1 MRTLTFNREGTILTA
16 ELREG
21 SGPPV
26 VIVPGV
32 MSDAYTWRPVADALN
47 LNNPIMVINRRG
59 RLPSGPTGRG
69 YSVRTE
75 IDDLHHILDTLEED
89 IHLFG
94 WSYGGLIALET
105 ATERRN
111 LRSVI
116 AYEPVSSP
124 FGSNALEPLHLALGR
139 GDLDSAVEV
148 VKRVMAGYSAEYMAA
163 LRTDPI
169 WPVLRLLVHPLADEL
184 TAIND
189 HIAALSRYS
198 EITAPVT
205 LMLGER
211 NEEKPPYGVAFTAFS
226 QALPQAE
233 VVRLANQG
241 HLAHSEAPGLL
252 AEHLTQAVSKHNE
265 YQHSS

>member
-1 MRTLTFNREGTILTA
+1 MRTLTFNREGTTLTA

-32 MSDAYTWRPVADALN
+32 MSDAYTWRPVANALN
-47 LNNPIMVINRRG
+47 LANPVIVLNRRG
-59 RLPSGPTGRG
+59 RLPSGPTGQG

-75 IDDLHHILDTLEED
+75 IDDLHHILNTLEED
-89 IHLFG
+89 VHLFG

-111 LRSVI
+111 LHSVI

-124 FGSNALEPLHLALGR
+124 FGSNALEPLRLALGR

-163 LRTDPI
+163 LRADPI
-169 WPVLRLLVHPLADEL
+169 WPVLRPLVHPLVDEL
-184 TAIND
+184 AAIND
-189 HIAALSRYS
+189 HVAALSRYR
-198 EITAPVT
+198 EITAPIT

-211 NEEKPPYGVAFTAFS
+211 NEEKPPYGIAFNVFS
-226 QALPQAE
+226 RALPDAQI
-233 VVRLANQG
+233 VRMANQG
-241 HLAHSEAPGLL
+241 HLAHSEAPAVL
-252 AEHLTQAVSKHNE
+252 AEHLTQAVLKHNE
-265 YQHSS
+265 SQHSS